1 MVLSAKLGKVRC
13 SRLEIWKSRNP
24 GKSQKCVSKTV
35 YNLVQ
40 KKSIYIHVFVT

>member
-13 SRLEIWKSRNP
+13 SRLEI
-24 GKSQKCVSKTV
+24 QKCVSKTV